1 MRLILVRHG
10 ETDNNFRR
18 LSLGQLDHSLSAR
31 GREQVRLLARRLRR
45 EHIDAAFTSD
55 LKRARYTLDAI
66 LEHHPRLRPRKRR
79 ALRERSYGVLEG
91 RPLHH
96 HARALKASGL
106 PFHEFQPRRGE
117 SFVQVRKR
125 LRSFIRELFRNHRKQ
140 TVLVVSH
147 GGTMAV
153 LLLHLFGMSWSE
165 LQRFRRHPNTGI
177 TVLEFRRGKPK
188 LGLFKDVRH
197 LPKHLRPQIKGK

>member
-10 ETDNNFRR
+10 ETQSNARQLQQGFR
-18 LSLGQLDHSLSAR
+18 DHPLNER

-45 EHIDAAFTSD
+45 QRIDAAYTSD
-55 LKRARYTLDAI
+55 LQRAVHTLDAV
-66 LEHHPRLRPRKRR
+66 LVHHPHLRPRRR
-79 ALRERSYGVLEG
+79 RVLRERSYGVLEG
-91 RPLHH
+91 RPLSE
-96 HARALKASGL
+96 HARALEASGL

-117 SFVQVRKR
+117 SFVQVRRR
-125 LRSFIRELFRNHRKQ
+125 LGSFIRELFRNHRRQ

-165 LQRFRRHPNTGI
+165 LQRFRRHPNTGV
-177 TVLEFRRGKPK
+177 TVLEFRRGTPK
-188 LGLFKDVRH
+188 LRLFKDVQH
-197 LPKHLRPQIKGK
+197 LPKHLRPTA